1 MELEKLIYAILIIVV
16 GSLISKIIGIS
27 IRKSTNRFN
36 IHGLILDFL
45 EDFVVVVG
53 VMFSIFTALSY
64 LGYQIE
70 GLTISVTAFIGILMG
85 FGLHDMLNNIAAGA
99 WISAVRP
106 FEIGDYVNLKGYKG
120 VVKEINATN
129 IVLIGDDGE
138 TVTIPTKLVWNAPI
152 VRFKEK
158 KTKE

>member
-1 MELEKLIYAILIIVV
+1 MDLGRLIYALLIIAA
-16 GSLISKIIGIS
+16 GSLISKLVGLG
-27 IRKSTNRFN
+27 IRKSMTKFN
-36 IHGLILDFL
+36 LHDIILDFL

-53 VMFSIFTALSY
+53 VMFSIFSALSY
-64 LGYQIE
+64 LGYRIE

-158 KTKE
+158 GDG